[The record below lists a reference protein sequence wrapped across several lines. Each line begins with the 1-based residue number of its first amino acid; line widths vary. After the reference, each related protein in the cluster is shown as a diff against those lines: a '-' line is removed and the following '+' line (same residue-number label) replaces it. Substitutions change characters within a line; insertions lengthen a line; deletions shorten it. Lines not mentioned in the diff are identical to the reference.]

1 MGKEVGESFKREGIC
16 VYIWLIHVVVGQKP
30 TQLCKATVLQLKI
43 SLKKKTAGLHER
55 GKKRFC
61 ASTAESVGSIPGEGT
76 KIPNGLWCG
85 KEQKQQTDIQEH
97 RTPSLSCQRGCCV
110 II

>member
-1 MGKEVGESFKREGIC
+1 MKGE
-16 VYIWLIHVVVGQKP
+16 
-30 TQLCKATVLQLKI
+30 
-43 SLKKKTAGLHER
+43 
-55 GKKRFC
+55 KKRFC